1 MKLKEETFTGTND
14 EINQHLLEIYQRM
27 KKSVEKKKILFLV
40 DNQNWCW
47 TQTAK
52 SIAANLPQ
60 YSFSIVSAKEFKRD
74 FDSLVNSHDM
84 VYMRGYPFIFLR
96 GMPKLPIPFIY
107 TIATGGENLDKRI
120 TQSMDYADRGF
131 ACITQNEKTKIELE
145 KLDFKNIHVI
155 PNGIDAELFK
165 PLFIDVTSRDD
176 SSKKTLPAYKEYCVG
191 FAGNN
196 SGFRAELKG
205 TGFVKS
211 ACESL
216 QVSYIETTLE
226 NRLPYSRMPEF
237 YNSIKIYAQP
247 SDSEGCSNS
256 VMEALACGVPCLI
269 CEGVGYHGE
278 ECRGGGADGVLF
290 VRRDIEDIAGRIKF
304 LMGDSAAHKQVSG
317 NARAF
322 ALKHSWDKI
331 APMHGEIIRQ
341 ALESAPVIP
350 VKTKTELQSECHVK
364 TSCHNCR
371 SFLALKD
378 MPGCGLCGFDR
389 AAIILKH
396 KNMNCDDFKI
406 KGEL

>member
-14 EINQHLLEIYQRM
+14 EINQHLLEIYQEM

-40 DNQNWCW
+40 HNQNWCW

-131 ACITQNEKTKIELE
+131 VCITQNEKTKIELE
-145 KLDFKNIHVI
+145 KLDFKNVHVI
-155 PNGIDAELFK
+155 PNGIDIELFK
-165 PLFIDVTSRDD
+165 PSGAD
-176 SSKKTLPAYKEYCVG
+176 KKYDVG

-205 TGFVKS
+205 TGFVKA
-211 ACESL
+211 ACESMK
-216 QVSYIETTLE
+216 VSYIETTLE
-226 NRLPYSRMPEF
+226 NRLPYSQMPEF
-237 YNSIKIYAQP
+237 YNSIRIYAQP

-256 VMEALACGVPCLI
+256 VMEAMACGKVCLI

-278 ECRGGGADGVLF
+278 TCIDTCSDESCDNLENTSGNAVF
-290 VRRDIEDIAGRIKF
+290 VKRDAGDIADKIKWLLDNPGIYRRI
-304 LMGDSAAHKQVSG
+304 SE

-322 ALKHSWDKI
+322 ALEHAWDKI
-331 APMHGEIIRQ
+331 APVHGEIIRQ
-341 ALESAPVIP
+341 ALESIP
-350 VKTKTELQSECHVK
+350 VVPRVEIKKQTENHVK
-364 TSCHNCR
+364 SSCHNCQ

-378 MPGCGLCGFDR
+378 LPGCGLCGFDR

-396 KNMNCDDFKI
+396 KNMNCNDFKA
-406 KGEL
+406 KG